1 MLELGTL
8 DDAREKIL
16 QDAQRAVLALRRI
29 DHPPVE
35 SIQDGVAQLTALREQ
50 AYEHLVQLQRAQ
62 LIVRA
67 AEWLLEHDL
76 GSTETRWRWNPRR
89 PADQDEPDLQ
99 GSANERVIVSAM
111 VAASH
116 LADSALDARL
126 RRSLSKLASLPGKKF
141 LFVDTTSLKR
151 RAVTRVLLASWD
163 ISVVQ
168 IAPRAGAA
176 ASTTRTLAGFP
187 AGARAASAS

>member
-1 MLELGTL
+1 M
-8 DDAREKIL
+8 
-16 QDAQRAVLALRRI
+16 
-29 DHPPVE
+29 E

-50 AYEHLVQLQRAQ
+50 AYDNLVQLQRAQ

-76 GSTETRWRWNPRR
+76 GNTDTRWQWNPRR

-99 GSANERVIVSAM
+99 GSAGERIIVSAM

-151 RAVTRVLLASWD
+151 RAVTRILLASWD

-168 IAPRAGAA
+168 IALRDAPA
-176 ASTTRTLAGFP
+176 ASATRTLTSFP
-187 AGARAASAS
+187 AGASAASAS

>member
-1 MLELGTL
+1 MLELGTP
-8 DDAREKIL
+8 DDARERIL

-29 DHPPVE
+29 DSPPVA
-35 SIQDGVAQLTALREQ
+35 SIEEGVAQLTAFREQ
-50 AYEHLVQLQRAQ
+50 AYDNLVQLQRAQ

-76 GSTETRWRWNPRR
+76 GNAQTRWHWNPRR
-89 PADQDEPDLQ
+89 PTDQDEPDLQ
-99 GSANERVIVSAM
+99 GSANERIIVSAM

-116 LADSALDARL
+116 LADSALDTRL
-126 RRSLSKLASLPGKKF
+126 RRSLAKLASLPGKKF
-141 LFVDTTSLKR
+141 LFVDTSALKR

-168 IAPRAGAA
+168 LAVRDVAA
-176 ASTTRTLAGFP
+176 ASTARTLTRFP
-187 AGARAASAS
+187 ASARTASAS

>member
-29 DHPPVE
+29 DYPPVE

-76 GSTETRWRWNPRR
+76 GNTDTRWHWNPRR
-89 PADQDEPDLQ
+89 RADQDEPDLQ
-99 GSANERVIVSAM
+99 GSANERIIVSAM

-141 LFVDTTSLKR
+141 LFVD
-151 RAVTRVLLASWD
+151 

-168 IAPRAGAA
+168 IAPRDVAA
-176 ASTTRTLAGFP
+176 ASTTRTLTNFP
-187 AGARAASAS
+187 AGASTASAS